1 MGWRSRFK
9 EEDSPA
15 AEAESELPHTSV
27 RPSPGLEAALG
38 RLSEEDPARILDL
51 GPAVGS
57 NITYLSDYSTSI
69 RVVDIVGDR
78 NPLSRSDDLE
88 ESEIQQLAEE
98 ALPDTWGTFDLVFA
112 WHLFDYLD
120 ERSAKAV
127 AGRLRELCG
136 DAGCV
141 FAVVTTSDE
150 MPVHPP
156 RYTIVDRGTVSVV
169 IDAPARAQCP
179 KWPPA
184 MIGRFLKGFSI
195 ERSVV
200 LRQGLQEF
208 VAVKRG

>member
-1 MGWRSRFK
+1 MGWRSKFK
-9 EEDSPA
+9 EEVSPA
-15 AEAESELPHTSV
+15 TEAELELPPTSV

-57 NITYLSDYSTSI
+57 NISYLSGFSTSI
-69 RVVDIVGDR
+69 RVADIVGDR
-78 NPLSRSDDLE
+78 NPLSQSDDLE

-98 ALPDTWGTFDLVFA
+98 ALPDTWGTFDLVLA

-120 ERSAKAV
+120 ERPAKAV
-127 AGRLRELCG
+127 AGRFRELCG

-141 FAVVTTSDE
+141 FAVVTTTDE
-150 MPVHPP
+150 MPVVPP
-156 RYTIVDRGTVSVV
+156 RYTIVDRGNVSVV
-169 IDAPARAQCP
+169 IESLDRVQCP

-208 VAVKRG
+208 VAVRRG